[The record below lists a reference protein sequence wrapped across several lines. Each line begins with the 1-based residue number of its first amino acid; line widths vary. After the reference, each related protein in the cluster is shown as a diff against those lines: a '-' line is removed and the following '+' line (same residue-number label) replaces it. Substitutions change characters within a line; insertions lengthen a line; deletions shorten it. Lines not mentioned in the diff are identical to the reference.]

1 MFIFYPIQKEI
12 RDNTAVASRH
22 RRHSAK
28 SFKTNTL
35 EGLWV
40 HAGCS
45 GGNEEEIDFHRRTR
59 EEHSTVMLLGQL
71 PQSMTVVVL
80 CCDKGIRLWWNLN
93 TDLFDKDKVIG
104 SFSEQLVCGA
114 VLQQGKRSQL
124 VLIVLWL
131 GPTGG
136 IRRDENENQS

>member
-1 MFIFYPIQKEI
+1 MFIFYPIQKELC
-12 RDNTAVASRH
+12 DNIAVAVRH

-28 SFKTNTL
+28 SLKTNTL

-40 HAGCS
+40 HAGRS
-45 GGNEEEIDFHRRTR
+45 GGNEEEIDFHRRIR

-71 PQSMTVVVL
+71 PRSMTVVVL
-80 CCDKGIRLWWNLN
+80 CCDKGIRSWWNLN
-93 TDLFDKDKVIG
+93 TDLFDKDNVIG
-104 SFSEQLVCGA
+104 PFSEQLVCVA
-114 VLQQGKRSQL
+114 VMEQGKRSRL

-136 IRRDENENQS
+136 IRRDECENQS

>member
-1 MFIFYPIQKEI
+1 MFIFYPIQKEL
-12 RDNTAVASRH
+12 RDNIVVASRH

-45 GGNEEEIDFHRRTR
+45 GGNGEEIDFHRRIR

-80 CCDKGIRLWWNLN
+80 CCDRGIRSWWNLN

-104 SFSEQLVCGA
+104 SFSEQLVCVA
-114 VLQQGKRSQL
+114 VMQQGKRSRL

-136 IRRDENENQS
+136 IRRDESENQS